1 MLIQNIWDMAN
12 QSIRIKIHHTGLV
25 KSRGD
30 ANVIAE
36 IKGKLNQTGYNLNDR
51 LEDNLTGNFFGTLR
65 YIPFDLALRKILSGG
80 VYPSETGDK
89 IGGISAD
96 FWGDKI
102 EFWPYDT
109 EGEIDALLH
118 FDDTII
124 GIEVKY
130 ASGLSSDDDIDNSA
144 KIDEQSIEE
153 QSRNQLSRESRIVSR
168 HGAGKTKILLFI
180 ANSDSCR
187 TVYDDVLNRKIISND
202 VTLAY
207 ISWQSILVELEK
219 LKLDNRYYQV
229 IIDDLI
235 SLLKKKGFESF
246 KDMNVQFDVDIDQ
259 TSFYSFGATDSLDFN
274 IKMDSTI
281 EGDLHYEFS

>member
-1 MLIQNIWDMAN
+1 M
-12 QSIRIKIHHTGLV
+12 
-25 KSRGD
+25 
-30 ANVIAE
+30 IAE
-36 IKGKLNQTGYNLNDR
+36 IKGKLSQTGHNLNDR

-80 VYPSETGDK
+80 VYPSKTGDLIGK
-89 IGGISAD
+89 ISTD
-96 FWGDKI
+96 FWRDKI
-102 EFWPYDT
+102 EFWPYDK

-144 KIDEQSIEE
+144 NIDEQSIEEE

-168 HGAGKTKILLFI
+168 HGAGKIKILLFI

-187 TVYDDVLNRKIISND
+187 AVFDDVLNRKIISND
-202 VTLAY
+202 VKLAY

-246 KDMNVQFDVDIDQ
+246 KDMNVHFAVDIDQ
-259 TSFYSFGATDSLDFN
+259 TNFYSFGATDSLDFN
-274 IKMDSTI
+274 FKTYSTI
-281 EGDLHYEFS
+281 EGDLYYEFS